1 MCMLHKVILITVES
15 INKKPKIGTRKPV
28 WNVPNE
34 REQRWVD
41 IERQIQDMFRDR
53 AIELDDGLKIEHTRK
68 KEDIKNITVGLG
80 WVTEWKL
87 MIFKRNKIAKV
98 LSIY

>member
-34 REQRWVD
+34 RE
-41 IERQIQDMFRDR
+41 
-53 AIELDDGLKIEHTRK
+53 
-68 KEDIKNITVGLG
+68 
-80 WVTEWKL
+80 
-87 MIFKRNKIAKV
+87 
-98 LSIY
+98 

>member
-1 MCMLHKVILITVES
+1 
-15 INKKPKIGTRKPV
+15 
-28 WNVPNE
+28 
-34 REQRWVD
+34 
-41 IERQIQDMFRDR
+41 MFRDR